1 MSELGLKRHTSEK
14 KGNAC
19 SVWARKAR
27 AQLKIDE
34 HNERIRTIRETK
46 FKDLGPL
53 KNVPRYK
60 PRPRG
65 KPLSIDEKMMLL
77 KFVDKNIED
86 FKYLKNGQTEVIF
99 LMFFQTFIVFS
110 LLGILCLLI
119 FEWIRNALLFL
130 ACHFF
135 IPILVILFMFV

>member
-1 MSELGLKRHTSEK
+1 MSEMGLKRHTSEK
-14 KGNAC
+14 KGNASC

-46 FKDLGPL
+46 FKDIGPL
-53 KNVPRYK
+53 KNVPRYT

-65 KPLSIDEKMMLL
+65 KPLSIDEKMMVL
-77 KFVDKNIED
+77 KFVDRNIED

-99 LMFFQTFIVFS
+99 
-110 LLGILCLLI
+110 
-119 FEWIRNALLFL
+119 
-130 ACHFF
+130 
-135 IPILVILFMFV
+135 